1 MFRFAFGGI
10 RSRVVSPRRRPA
22 ASRIGLEM
30 IDNLEHRA
38 LLSATA
44 PAPAAQVAPAA
55 QAATVEPASANG
67 TWSFDTDLIDG
78 KIAITQTGVK
88 AKTTLE
94 YGIFKLVGKGVIRNE
109 NLILKFKG
117 FVGPFNAKAKVTA
130 SLIGGDGFSGVIKGK
145 LPVIGKFSTPIT
157 ASLDP

>member
-22 ASRIGLEM
+22 AARIGLEM

-44 PAPAAQVAPAA
+44 PAPAAQV
-55 QAATVEPASANG
+55 ATVEPASANG